1 MWRPSFGDLLDA
13 WRLACDTPK
22 KDEIRRGIRAQ
33 KLKIRSN
40 THIYVFYIE
49 LYKHITIYH
58 GSIFM
63 NCITNLPY
71 RNMYLSVTLNCHSFK
86 NSFT

>member
-1 MWRPSFGDLLDA
+1 MEAEFWRSTGC
-13 WRLACDTPK
+13 LALGMRHPEKRRNK
-22 KDEIRRGIRAQ
+22 KGNKGT
-33 KLKIRSN
+33 KLIIRSN

-63 NCITNLPY
+63 HCITNLPY
-71 RNMYLSVTLNCHSFK
+71 TNMYLSVTLNCHSFK
-86 NSFT
+86 NGFT